1 MKIKVLMDNN
11 TYIDQ
16 YYLGEPA
23 VSYYIEIDDKKI
35 LFDAGYSDAFIKNA
49 EAMDIDL
56 NKIDT
61 IVLSHGHNDHTRGLQ
76 YLDKK
81 INLSKPE
88 IIAHPGCFEAKYFDG
103 QFIGTPYTLQ
113 EMYKF
118 NYTPSKTPYEISKNC
133 MFLGEIPELIDFEP
147 RYAIGVKEDLELC
160 CSEFFSKDYLLDD
173 SAVVLKTDDG
183 LFIVTG
189 CSHSGICNIIEY
201 AKKVCGDD
209 RIIGVLGGFHLFE
222 VDDRLKNTI
231 DYFEKADIKTLYPCH
246 CVSLKAKA
254 EMIKSLNVEEVGVG
268 LEIFI

>member
-1 MKIKVLMDNN
+1 M
-11 TYIDQ
+11 
-16 YYLGEPA
+16 
-23 VSYYIEIDDKKI
+23 
-35 LFDAGYSDAFIKNA
+35 
-49 EAMDIDL
+49 
-56 NKIDT
+56 
-61 IVLSHGHNDHTRGLQ
+61 
-76 YLDKK
+76 
-81 INLSKPE
+81 
-88 IIAHPGCFEAKYFDG
+88 
-103 QFIGTPYTLQ
+103 
-113 EMYKF
+113 
-118 NYTPSKTPYEISKNC
+118 
-133 MFLGEIPELIDFEP
+133 
-147 RYAIGVKEDLELC
+147 
-160 CSEFFSKDYLLDD
+160 LDD